1 MFCNFG
7 RSRSA
12 QVSHVIQELL
22 GAMLAVIK
30 VLERHCLMVS
40 QLLGSVLLLYIVLVQ
55 LNDLSKS
62 SALLVVKQCI

>member
-1 MFCNFG
+1 MYFNFG

-12 QVSHVIQELL
+12 QVSHVKQELL

-40 QLLGSVLLLYIVLVQ
+40 QLLGSALLLYIVLVQ